1 MPEAVDGISE
11 EGGFTKREERAMIKK
26 TKLFYNEVQSEMK
39 KVSWPTREE
48 LTEST
53 VIVMISVAVLA
64 VFIGVVDFVL
74 SRMIPVVLR

>member
-1 MPEAVDGISE
+1 
-11 EGGFTKREERAMIKK
+11 MIKK

>member
-1 MPEAVDGISE
+1 
-11 EGGFTKREERAMIKK
+11 
-26 TKLFYNEVQSEMK
+26 MK